1 MRVERKGLMLKME
14 DKKIRKRIEEQEE
27 EEDCWR
33 GEEERLWMWRGGVMV
48 GKKFDERVVNG
59 KENLIFF
66 F

>member
-1 MRVERKGLMLKME
+1 MLAW
-14 DKKIRKRIEEQEE
+14 R
-27 EEDCWR
+27 R
-33 GEEERLWMWRGGVMV
+33 GEIVDVEGGGGGGGGGGGVMV